1 MRLRPELTFTRV
13 LNGFSAGVDARAV
26 AVLERE
32 PGVEATYPV
41 RAAYPAS
48 VSSSTLAS
56 PGFGPGSGHR
66 PEISLPGFDG
76 LGVTIALLDTGV
88 DLAHPYLGGRL
99 LEGIDLVAGD
109 ELAGAESSPVD
120 RTEIEAHG
128 TEMAGIVVGAG
139 GPGGLGGVAPGAAIL
154 PIRVAGWQ
162 QDAMGRWA
170 VFARTDQLVA
180 GLERAVDPNG
190 DGDAHDGARI
200 ALVPLAEPF
209 AAFSDGPLARAAAGA
224 LRLDTLV
231 VTAAGNDGP
240 AGPSFGSISGPGGAP
255 AALTVGAA
263 DLRREGQAVRLVV
276 RRGLSVQLD
285 RAVPLVGAVAP
296 EGPLNLELAAPRKDR
311 RQPASLADFFDR
323 RGYKSR
329 RRPRRARPGRGRA
342 RARRRERC
350 ASRRLRCAPLRWPA
364 RGRRAWG
371 ERGRPGTGRRC
382 LARGRAPRSVHIR
395 ACSGLDGLDRGG
407 AQRAQRRRRAGR
419 SLLIAGPLVRRARE
433 PDLVSLGVSVT
444 TAVPGSNDD
453 GTQRYGTVNGSSAA
467 AAAVAGAAALLV
479 QARPSL
485 DAVAVKSLLVG
496 SARPLP
502 GDPLAAQ
509 GAGLVD
515 VGAAAAAELAT
526 EPASLSFGRASNDG
540 QTTRTLLL
548 RNVSTRRLIVDVSP
562 HVAGEEQATVGLA
575 ATPSRIE
582 LPQGATSSVTLALR
596 LTKAPRADAAGGTV
610 VLTPFGGAP
619 VRVPWAATL
628 RSGGYGLIGGL
639 QLSAPSFRP
648 SDTAPAVLALRAG
661 RVASSPDGEEVQPV
675 FRLNLE
681 LWTAGGRRLGVLAR
695 LRDLLPGRYVFG
707 LTGRGPRGGILKPG
721 TYRLRLV
728 AFPAGGGASSRAW
741 DSLCDHGRCQVIH

>member
-1 MRLRPELTFTRV
+1 MPERAV
-13 LNGFSAGVDARAV
+13 ENAARAGAS
-26 AVLERE
+26 AVLLY
-32 PGVEATYPV
+32 GGQL
-41 RAAYPAS
+41 AA
-48 VSSSTLAS
+48 
-56 PGFGPGSGHR
+56 G
-66 PEISLPGFDG
+66 G
-76 LGVTIALLDTGV
+76 LGVNEDVPAPVVAVSREVARRVRSTSG
-88 DLAHPYLGGRL
+88 LAPAWTVS
-99 LEGIDLVAGD
+99 I
-109 ELAGAESSPVD
+109 
-120 RTEIEAHG
+120 
-128 TEMAGIVVGAG
+128 
-139 GPGGLGGVAPGAAIL
+139 GAARSE
-154 PIRVAGWQ
+154 PNDAAGRV
-162 QDAMGRWA
+162 
-170 VFARTDQLVA
+170 
-180 GLERAVDPNG
+180 
-190 DGDAHDGARI
+190 
-200 ALVPLAEPF
+200 
-209 AAFSDGPLARAAAGA
+209 AAFS
-224 LRLDTLV
+224 
-231 VTAAGNDGP
+231 
-240 AGPSFGSISGPGGAP
+240 S
-255 AALTVGAA
+255 
-263 DLRREGQAVRLVV
+263 
-276 RRGLSVQLD
+276 RGLS
-285 RAVPLVGAVAP
+285 
-296 EGPLNLELAAPRKDR
+296 
-311 RQPASLADFFDR
+311 FD
-323 RGYKSR
+323 
-329 RRPRRARPGRGRA
+329 GR
-342 RARRRERC
+342 
-350 ASRRLRCAPLRWPA
+350 
-364 RGRRAWG
+364 
-371 ERGRPGTGRRC
+371 
-382 LARGRAPRSVHIR
+382 VK
-395 ACSGLDGLDRGG
+395 
-407 AQRAQRRRRAGR
+407 
-419 SLLIAGPLVRRARE
+419 
-433 PDLVSLGVSVT
+433 PDLVSLGVSVA

-582 LPQGATSSVTLALR
+582 LPQDATASVTLALR

-675 FRLNLE
+675 FRLDVE

-695 LRDLLPGRYVFG
+695 LRDLLPGRYAFG